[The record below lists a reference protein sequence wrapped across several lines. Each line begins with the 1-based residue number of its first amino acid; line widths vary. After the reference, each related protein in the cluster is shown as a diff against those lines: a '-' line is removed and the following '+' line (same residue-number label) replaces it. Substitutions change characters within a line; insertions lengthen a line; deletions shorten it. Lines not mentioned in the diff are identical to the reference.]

1 MSTLRTLKDE
11 NSQLLQQLRGGD
23 LQGVKVVPVSVVDRL
38 KLDLV
43 EMEKVVAE
51 KEKRMRRLR
60 EIWTDKA
67 AEFRDVIAS
76 VLGYHV
82 HFLPN
87 GKVRVKNIYYKDK
100 RKGSDGDEETEDD
113 TENSIMFDGEAG
125 TMKIS
130 GGPKGAFAQEI
141 KELVKYWVQDRKEIP
156 CFLAAMTLEFYDR
169 GVGASGGDTS

>member
-1 MSTLRTLKDE
+1 
-11 NSQLLQQLRGGD
+11 LLQQLRGED
-23 LQGVKVVPVSVVDRL
+23 LQGVKIVPISVVDRL

-43 EMEKVVAE
+43 EMEK
-51 KEKRMRRLR
+51 EKRMRRLR
-60 EIWTDKA
+60 

-87 GKVRVKNIYYKDK
+87 GKVRVKNIYYNKNK
-100 RKGSDGDEETEDD
+100 RKNDNGEEDAEDD

-130 GGPKGAFAQEI
+130 GGPNRAFAQEI

-169 GVGASGGDTS
+169 GVSAGGET

>member
-1 MSTLRTLKDE
+1 
-11 NSQLLQQLRGGD
+11 
-23 LQGVKVVPVSVVDRL
+23 VKVVPISVVDRL

-87 GKVRVKNIYYKDK
+87 GKIRVKNIYYNKNK
-100 RKGSDGDEETEDD
+100 RKNDNGEEDTEDD
-113 TENSIMFDGEAG
+113 TENSIMFDGEVG

-130 GGPKGAFAQEI
+130 GGLNGAFCHDPGI
-141 KELVKYWVQDRKEIP
+141 
-156 CFLAAMTLEFYDR
+156 
-169 GVGASGGDTS
+169 

>member
-1 MSTLRTLKDE
+1 
-11 NSQLLQQLRGGD
+11 
-23 LQGVKVVPVSVVDRL
+23 VKVVPISVVDRL

-82 HFLPN
+82 YFLPN
-87 GKVRVKNIYYKDK
+87 GKYASRI
-100 RKGSDGDEETEDD
+100 
-113 TENSIMFDGEAG
+113 F
-125 TMKIS
+125 
-130 GGPKGAFAQEI
+130 
-141 KELVKYWVQDRKEIP
+141 VQ
-156 CFLAAMTLEFYDR
+156 
-169 GVGASGGDTS
+169 G

>member
-1 MSTLRTLKDE
+1 
-11 NSQLLQQLRGGD
+11 
-23 LQGVKVVPVSVVDRL
+23 VPISVVDRL

-82 HFLPN
+82 YFLPN
-87 GKVRVKNIYYKDK
+87 GKVRVKNICA
-100 RKGSDGDEETEDD
+100 R
-113 TENSIMFDGEAG
+113 
-125 TMKIS
+125 
-130 GGPKGAFAQEI
+130 
-141 KELVKYWVQDRKEIP
+141 LKEIGILS
-156 CFLAAMTLEFYDR
+156 CSASSR
-169 GVGASGGDTS
+169 GIAND

>member
-1 MSTLRTLKDE
+1 
-11 NSQLLQQLRGGD
+11 
-23 LQGVKVVPVSVVDRL
+23 VKVVPISVVDRL

-87 GKVRVKNIYYKDK
+87 GKIRVKNIYYNKNK
-100 RKGSDGDEETEDD
+100 RKNDNGEEDTEDD

-130 GGPKGAFAQEI
+130 GGLNGAFCHDPGI
-141 KELVKYWVQDRKEIP
+141 
-156 CFLAAMTLEFYDR
+156 
-169 GVGASGGDTS
+169 

>member
-1 MSTLRTLKDE
+1 MNTLRTLKDE
-11 NSQLLQQLRGGD
+11 NNQLLQQLRGED
-23 LQGVKVVPVSVVDRL
+23 LQGVKIVSISVVDRL

-43 EMEKVVAE
+43 EME

-67 AEFRDVIAS
+67 AEFRAS

-87 GKVRVKNIYYKDK
+87 GKVRVKNIYYNKNK
-100 RKGSDGDEETEDD
+100 RKNDNGEEDAEDD

-130 GGPKGAFAQEI
+130 GGPNRAFAQEI
-141 KELVKYWVQDRKEIP
+141 KELVKYWAQDRKEIP

-169 GVGASGGDTS
+169 GVSAGGET